1 MLRWAFDRLVSDT
14 CSRGVLANWPCELSA
29 LAMARFL
36 HEAVAVGPATGIAYQ
51 TEGNRNAAALDRYVP
66 VNGSGALGSLQR
78 GGALQAAG
86 EGEGVPT
93 AAYSSSTP
101 QPA

>member
-1 MLRWAFDRLVSDT
+1 
-14 CSRGVLANWPCELSA
+14 
-29 LAMARFL
+29 MARFL

-66 VNGSGALGSLQR
+66 VNGSGALGSLQQR
-78 GGALQAAG
+78 GALQAAGEGEG